1 MHVRNVSI
9 TLLTL
14 FLGMVLVPISY
25 GQAVAST
32 PAKSGSNA
40 GSTDQATTTAAP
52 SPQASADASLKAQA
66 AIAAAVSVEQAI
78 TSSGS
83 LPLTA
88 ERYQK
93 VVSDITGATARRPQA
108 AIEDLRTLQATVMAI
123 QQSDILNALAKAKS
137 TLDAGVSSSQVG
149 VLKSRCDAL
158 PQTTPPQP
166 DVADAAKAC
175 AQAQVDD
182 AELFQALGDQSTS
195 LTSALQS
202 IYPYVTNQITPYVTK
217 LDPLVSLSVTAD
229 ASELLQKLPS
239 GIKSLREL
247 MASQQEYQATWNS
260 IKPVLTQLKITA
272 PAPAPSGDPVEIL
285 KTKINQI
292 LPKFHSW
299 FAAVSTSLQSS
310 SYSLNG
316 MLTGV
321 TADPAR
327 NNAAALDAVRS
338 RADDLTSAQ
347 SIADSWP
354 PLVGFLTDGDPTDFK
369 LATTK
374 REFDLL
380 QRATNALR
388 AASARLSDATAG
400 DASNFES
407 SQVSL
412 FYFSDVPRLMQA
424 LNSNVR
430 TIGGVAE
437 AQQIATDQRKALA
450 QAELD
455 LADAQATVNK
465 FQKQVLDLQEQQRQ
479 LREKLK
485 GFNSNVS
492 KLSNR
497 LQNAQDAKNQADAG
511 VGAAQSD
518 PAAATSGALDRAK
531 TKQTAAAGKLSQSQ
545 SDFDA
550 AKAERDNVQ
559 GQLDGSQNQS
569 DSLPAKLA
577 AAQQALSDSQ
587 TAVSQERRRMILA
600 AQAESDAFAFARD
613 NAPFY
618 FAQADGA
625 STDPARRVYLYAFND
640 TKTIFMRG
648 KPSDLDEVKH
658 IIAEFDKPAPQAR
671 LTLWTFELSAD
682 SGQKANKKAAGK
694 LNDAMDIVD
703 QELGDTRAVENTVL
717 TLLRDL
723 INESVRYYASLTTPT
738 PPVCQCSGADL
749 EKLHRLNFYDPNVL
763 GQLRFS
769 PDDLNCTDL
778 LRKLVPD
785 PAGTTTLGEALLVL
799 SLARPEIKARV
810 KAEFEVKVKV
820 ELGKLTLPSKVW
832 PKDHPPISIL
842 PLTWHALGIWDDGT
856 IPVQTGLTS
865 SQLEI
870 TRALRT
876 AYDSRKL
883 HDALNNLY
891 SLSTE
896 FTWLAPQISEAETQI
911 AVMESNG
918 KSRLNAAPGRRLEA
932 LQAMPQRTEAEEVEK
947 NDLVQK
953 GIDQLPPSDRVAYKE
968 KHLNLLKLQARQE
981 TISNNSASVAKTLR
995 DYGIE
1000 INDLV
1005 TMPPAAAGGNSQNSY
1020 SAIRRVVLQITG
1032 LSSASP
1038 RVAAADE
1045 MLKSLIIALEDDL
1058 SRDFIQ
1064 PMIKHVRER
1073 LLTQANVRVGVIQRE
1088 SMLATNR
1095 GKARIDPRASAQ
1107 LAVGTEQDILT
1118 GIQQL
1123 AQIYMTVQ
1131 SGGALAALGALQKQP
1146 REPAPEIYALTT
1158 GNRFEVTPVFDPSG
1172 QALRFKFDFVGSTNI
1187 QEPNGS
1193 TSTQLPRIE
1202 RHTVNTEVQL
1212 SNLETREISRFESTA
1227 RLGRPTEYSGG
1238 LPIFKDLPGFRPWV
1252 PLVGWFVRKGG
1263 SNAVAQQS
1271 VIFGQ
1276 TTMYPTIGALIDLV
1290 TDSGLQSG
1298 QTPGPPK

>member
-1 MHVRNVSI
+1 LNRIRNVLI

-14 FLGMVLVPISY
+14 FVFAVPVPIAY
-25 GQAVAST
+25 CQAGAST
-32 PAKSGSNA
+32 PPKSESNA
-40 GSTDQATTTAAP
+40 GSNDKTTTAAP

-123 QQSDILNALAKAKS
+123 QQSDILNSLAKAKS
-137 TLDAGVSSSQVG
+137 ALDPGMSSSQG
-149 VLKSRCDAL
+149 GTLKSRCDAL

-175 AQAQVDD
+175 AQAQADA
-182 AELFQALGDQSTS
+182 AELFQALGDQATS

-202 IYPYVTNQITPYVTK
+202 IYPYVANQITPYVTK
-217 LDPLVSLSVTAD
+217 LDPLASLSSTAD

-239 GIKSLREL
+239 GIAALREL
-247 MASQQEYQATWNS
+247 MANQQEYQATWNS
-260 IKPVLTQLKITA
+260 IKPVLSQLKITA
-272 PAPAPSGDPVEIL
+272 PAPAPSSTPAPGADDQVKAL
-285 KTKINQI
+285 KAKIDQI
-292 LPKFHSW
+292 LPKFHPW
-299 FAAVSTSLQSS
+299 FSALSASLQTSSTSLD
-310 SYSLNG
+310 G

-338 RADDLTSAQ
+338 KADDLASAQ
-347 SIADSWP
+347 SIVDKWP
-354 PLVGFLTDGDPTDFK
+354 ALVGFLTDGDPVDFK

-374 REFDLL
+374 RDFDLL

-400 DASNFES
+400 DAGNFES
-407 SQVSL
+407 AQVSL
-412 FYFSDVPRLMQA
+412 FYFSDVSRLMEA

-497 LQNAQDAKNQADAG
+497 LQNAQDSKNQADAE

-550 AKAERDNVQ
+550 SKAERDNVQ

-587 TAVSQERRRMILA
+587 TAVSQERRRMILS

-613 NAPFY
+613 NAPFL

-625 STDPARRVYLYAFND
+625 STDPARRVYLYAFKD

-648 KPSDLDEVKH
+648 RPSDLDEVKH

-682 SGQKANKKAAGK
+682 SGQKTNKKAARK

-703 QELGDTRAVENTVL
+703 QELGDTRAIENTVL

-723 INESVRYYASLTTPT
+723 INEQVRSYASASKDATK
-738 PPVCQCSGADL
+738 VDICQCSGADL

-763 GQLRFS
+763 VQLRFS
-769 PDDLNCTDL
+769 ISKPNLDL

-799 SLARPEIKARV
+799 SLAQPEV
-810 KAEFEVKVKV
+810 KVAVRAEFEKKIRV
-820 ELGKLTLPSKVW
+820 ELERLKLPSKAW
-832 PKDHPPISIL
+832 PQKPSLSSIL

-856 IPVQTGLTS
+856 IPFQSGLTS

-870 TRALRT
+870 VRALRT
-876 AYDSRKL
+876 WYDSRTL
-883 HDALNNLY
+883 HDALDKLPNL
-891 SLSTE
+891 LTE
-896 FTWLAPQISEAETQI
+896 YAWIFPKINDMETQV
-911 AVMESNG
+911 AVFENNGRALLDEKDRNELDDLMQLEPSN
-918 KSRLNAAPGRRLEA
+918 SFAR
-932 LQAMPQRTEAEEVEK
+932 EERKVRMDK
-947 NDLVQK
+947 LLQK
-953 GIDQLPPSDRVAYKE
+953 GIGRLSLADRIAYSE
-968 KHLNLLKLQARQE
+968 KHFTMLKLEARLE
-981 TISNNSASVAKTLR
+981 TISQQRFRNLL
-995 DYGIE
+995 IH
-1000 INDLV
+1000 
-1005 TMPPAAAGGNSQNSY
+1005 AG
-1020 SAIRRVVLQITG
+1020 
-1032 LSSASP
+1032 
-1038 RVAAADE
+1038 
-1045 MLKSLIIALEDDL
+1045 
-1058 SRDFIQ
+1058 
-1064 PMIKHVRER
+1064 
-1073 LLTQANVRVGVIQRE
+1073 
-1088 SMLATNR
+1088 
-1095 GKARIDPRASAQ
+1095 
-1107 LAVGTEQDILT
+1107 
-1118 GIQQL
+1118 
-1123 AQIYMTVQ
+1123 
-1131 SGGALAALGALQKQP
+1131 
-1146 REPAPEIYALTT
+1146 
-1158 GNRFEVTPVFDPSG
+1158 
-1172 QALRFKFDFVGSTNI
+1172 
-1187 QEPNGS
+1187 
-1193 TSTQLPRIE
+1193 
-1202 RHTVNTEVQL
+1202 
-1212 SNLETREISRFESTA
+1212 
-1227 RLGRPTEYSGG
+1227 
-1238 LPIFKDLPGFRPWV
+1238 
-1252 PLVGWFVRKGG
+1252 
-1263 SNAVAQQS
+1263 
-1271 VIFGQ
+1271 
-1276 TTMYPTIGALIDLV
+1276 
-1290 TDSGLQSG
+1290 
-1298 QTPGPPK
+1298 